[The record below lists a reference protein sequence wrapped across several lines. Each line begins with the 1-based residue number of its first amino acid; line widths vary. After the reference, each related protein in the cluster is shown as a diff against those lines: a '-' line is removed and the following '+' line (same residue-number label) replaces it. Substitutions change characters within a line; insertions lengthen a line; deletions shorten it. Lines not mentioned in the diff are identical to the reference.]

1 MDLPQVIEQ
10 ILPRDG
16 KRKDRGEMKTSRYT
30 LKELI
35 SLWARERISQEQ
47 AIGQILLQLEHV
59 SHRLEAVE
67 KQVNQD
73 RRRAGGGDK

>member
-1 MDLPQVIEQ
+1 
-10 ILPRDG
+10 
-16 KRKDRGEMKTSRYT
+16 MKTSRYT

-59 SHRLEAVE
+59 SHRLAAVE
-67 KQVNQD
+67 KKMNQN
-73 RRRAGGGDK
+73 RRLADGGDK